1 MLKQKFPNYKVTS
14 YCPSGSWQTS
24 RYIQIHID
32 AYNDKNL
39 HYEYRIDGKWEGR
52 VELHFEGD
60 WETKY
65 GLLID
70 RLIIILK
77 IAMNLYG
84 RNGIMVIAANTRV
97 RLIQSKT
104 YTRLCHI

>member
-1 MLKQKFPNYKVTS
+1 M
-14 YCPSGSWQTS
+14 
-24 RYIQIHID
+24 QIHID

-39 HYEYRIDGKWEGR
+39 HYEYRIDGNWEGR

-70 RLIIILK
+70 HLEL
-77 IAMNLYG
+77 
-84 RNGIMVIAANTRV
+84 
-97 RLIQSKT
+97 
-104 YTRLCHI
+104 